1 MAAAVPMLALSPT
14 MTEGTIAAWKYNEG
28 DEIKRGA
35 VLCEV
40 ETDKAV
46 MDYEAG
52 AQGTLLKIVA
62 PAGTSVKV
70 GDLIAVIGSKGE
82 DISSILAQATASAAP
97 AGSGPVPPVQAL
109 KTELLQSPTPQMSTP
124 PSSTP
129 NNSGTQTP
137 IPQSQAPQEQQPFN
151 GSPSVLGGPS
161 PGKPAPVL
169 QSGVAP
175 SSPLARKLAQQAGLD
190 LRMLQGSG
198 PGGRIVKRDVSR
210 YLESISSRSSKA
222 LGAETNKSQSGA
234 YTVSTSEDTIV
245 PVTRLRQTIARRLG
259 ESMREA
265 PHFYLRMAIDM
276 EHLINLRNAYNQARK
291 DGFTVSFN
299 AIFMKLAAMAI
310 AKHPQVNSTW
320 MGDHIQ
326 IHSRIDVAL
335 AVALEEGLVAP
346 VVRDCA
352 HKGIE
357 EIERELRDLISRAKE
372 GNLKPEDY
380 EGATFTISNL
390 GAWGVEEFTAIIN
403 PPGSAILALGAIKKE
418 AVVHSNAQGEDS
430 LVIRPMMRATLSSDH
445 RTIDGAVAA
454 AFMKDLAAIW
464 EDPAKA
470 LF

>member
-1 MAAAVPMLALSPT
+1 MAVPVPMLALSPT
-14 MTEGTIAAWKYNEG
+14 MTEGTIAAWKFKEG
-28 DEIKRGA
+28 DEIKRGV

-62 PAGTSVKV
+62 PAGSSVKV
-70 GDLIAVIGSKGE
+70 GDLIAVIGTKGE
-82 DISSILAQATASAAP
+82 DITSILAQASAGP
-97 AGSGPVPPVQAL
+97 QTPSPSSGPSQPAKSEETTKPVPIP
-109 KTELLQSPTPQMSTP
+109 KETP
-124 PSSTP
+124 P
-129 NNSGTQTP
+129 
-137 IPQSQAPQEQQPFN
+137 ISQKEPVPAIIQEERPT
-151 GSPSVLGGPS
+151 S
-161 PGKPAPVL
+161 APVF
-169 QSGVAP
+169 QSGIAP
-175 SSPLARKLAQQAGLD
+175 SSPLARKLAQQAGVD
-190 LRMLQGSG
+190 LRQIQGSG
-198 PGGRIVKRDVSR
+198 PGGRIVKRDISR
-210 YLESISSRSSKA
+210 YLDSLTVVQGTA
-222 LGAETNKSQSGA
+222 AQKSGVQG
-234 YTVSTSEDTIV
+234 
-245 PVTRLRQTIARRLG
+245 PVTPAAASLNAPMDRSIPVSRLRQTIARRLG
-259 ESMREA
+259 ESMQEA

-276 EHLINLRNAYNQARK
+276 EHLINLRSSYNQARK
-291 DGFTVSFN
+291 DGFTISFN
-299 AIFMKLAAMAI
+299 AMFMKLTAMAI
-310 AKHPQVNSTW
+310 VKHPQINSTW
-320 MGDHIQ
+320 LGDRIQ
-326 IHSRIDVAL
+326 LHSRIDVAL

-357 EIERELRDLISRAKE
+357 EIERELRDLIARAKD

-418 AVVHSNAQGEDS
+418 QVVRTDSQGQDS
-430 LVIRPMMRATLSSDH
+430 IVIRPMLRATLSSDH

>member
-1 MAAAVPMLALSPT
+1 MAVAVPMLALSPT

-52 AQGTLLKIVA
+52 TQGTLLKIVA
-62 PAGTSVKV
+62 PAGASVKV
-70 GDLIAVIGSKGE
+70 GDLIAVIGTQGE
-82 DISSILAQATASAAP
+82 DISALLSQATVSAAP
-97 AGSGPVPPVQAL
+97 AESEQVTPVHAPQTEVPSSPVPQV
-109 KTELLQSPTPQMSTP
+109 
-124 PSSTP
+124 
-129 NNSGTQTP
+129 
-137 IPQSQAPQEQQPFN
+137 QAPQPQTQRPLN
-151 GSPSVLGGPS
+151 GSPSELGGPS
-161 PGKPAPVL
+161 LGKPAPVL

-190 LRMLQGSG
+190 LRTLQGSG
-198 PGGRIVKRDVSR
+198 PGGRIVARDVHR
-210 YLESISSRSSKA
+210 YLEGLASRSDR
-222 LGAETNKSQSGA
+222 ERRPQPNSGTMIS
-234 YTVSTSEDTIV
+234 YTADSGEESTI

-259 ESMREA
+259 ESIREA

-276 EHLINLRNAYNQARK
+276 EHLINLRTSYNQARK
-291 DGFTVSFN
+291 DGFTVSYN
-299 AIFMKLAAMAI
+299 AIFIKLAAMAI
-310 AKHPQVNSTW
+310 AKHPKINSTW
-320 MGDHIQ
+320 LGDRIQ
-326 IHSRIDVAL
+326 IHKRIDIAL

-357 EIERELRDLISRAKE
+357 EIEVELRDLIARAKE
-372 GNLKPEDY
+372 GSIKPEDY

-418 AVVHSNAQGEDS
+418 SVVHTNAQGEDT

-454 AFMKDLAAIW
+454 AFMKDLVAIW

>member
-1 MAAAVPMLALSPT
+1 MAVPVPMLALSPT
-14 MTEGTIAAWKYNEG
+14 MTEGTIAAWKYTEG

-62 PAGTSVKV
+62 PAGSSVKV
-70 GDLIAVIGSKGE
+70 GDLIAVIGTKGE
-82 DISSILAQATASAAP
+82 DITSILAQSAAGAAEP
-97 AGSGPVPPVQAL
+97 SLSTGTLQQAKQAKTEESPQPVPIP
-109 KTELLQSPTPQMSTP
+109 KETPQMSQQE
-124 PSSTP
+124 PSRTLIQEKP
-129 NNSGTQTP
+129 
-137 IPQSQAPQEQQPFN
+137 PQSMTQESRPASAPMF
-151 GSPSVLGGPS
+151 
-161 PGKPAPVL
+161 
-169 QSGVAP
+169 QSGAAP
-175 SSPLARKLAQQAGLD
+175 SSPLARKLAQQAGID
-190 LRMLQGSG
+190 LRQLQGSG
-198 PGGRIVKRDVSR
+198 PGGRIVKRDISR
-210 YLESISSRSSKA
+210 YLDSLTAVQGSAAQKSGVQGPVIPAAPSLNATVDRSIP
-222 LGAETNKSQSGA
+222 
-234 YTVSTSEDTIV
+234 VS
-245 PVTRLRQTIARRLG
+245 RLRQTIARRLG
-259 ESMREA
+259 DSMREA
-265 PHFYLRMAIDM
+265 PHFYLRIAIDM
-276 EHLINLRNAYNQARK
+276 EHLINLRSSYNQARK
-291 DGFTVSFN
+291 DGFTISFN
-299 AIFMKLAAMAI
+299 AIFMKLTAMAI
-310 AKHPQVNSTW
+310 AKNPQINSTW
-320 MGDHIQ
+320 LGDRIQ
-326 IHSRIDVAL
+326 LHSRIDVAL

-357 EIERELRDLISRAKE
+357 EIERELRDLIARAKD

-418 AVVHSNAQGEDS
+418 PVVRTDSQGQDS
-430 LVIRPMMRATLSSDH
+430 IVIRPMLRATLSSDH

>member
-1 MAAAVPMLALSPT
+1 MAVPVPMLALSPT
-14 MTEGTIAAWKYNEG
+14 MTEGTIAAWKFKEG

-62 PAGTSVKV
+62 PAGSSVKV
-70 GDLIAVIGSKGE
+70 GDLIAVIGTKGE
-82 DISSILAQATASAAP
+82 DITSILAQASAGP
-97 AGSGPVPPVQAL
+97 QTPSPSSGPSQPAKSEETTKPVPIP
-109 KTELLQSPTPQMSTP
+109 KETP
-124 PSSTP
+124 P
-129 NNSGTQTP
+129 
-137 IPQSQAPQEQQPFN
+137 ISQKEPVPAIIQEERPT
-151 GSPSVLGGPS
+151 S
-161 PGKPAPVL
+161 APVF
-169 QSGVAP
+169 QSGIAP
-175 SSPLARKLAQQAGLD
+175 SSPLARKLAQQAGVD
-190 LRMLQGSG
+190 LRQIQGSG
-198 PGGRIVKRDVSR
+198 PGGRIVKRDISR
-210 YLESISSRSSKA
+210 YLDSLTVVQGTA
-222 LGAETNKSQSGA
+222 AQKSGVQG
-234 YTVSTSEDTIV
+234 
-245 PVTRLRQTIARRLG
+245 PVTPAAASLNAPMDRSIPVSRLRQTIARRLG
-259 ESMREA
+259 ESMQEA

-276 EHLINLRNAYNQARK
+276 EHLINLRSSYNQARK
-291 DGFTVSFN
+291 DGFTISFN
-299 AIFMKLAAMAI
+299 AMFMKLTAMAI
-310 AKHPQVNSTW
+310 VKHPQINSTW
-320 MGDHIQ
+320 LGDRIQ
-326 IHSRIDVAL
+326 LHSRIDVAL

-357 EIERELRDLISRAKE
+357 EIERELRDLIARAKD

-418 AVVHSNAQGEDS
+418 PVVRTDSQGQDS
-430 LVIRPMMRATLSSDH
+430 IVIRPMLRATLSSDH

>member
-1 MAAAVPMLALSPT
+1 MAVPVPMLALSPT
-14 MTEGTIAAWKYNEG
+14 MTEGTIAAWKYKEG

-62 PAGTSVKV
+62 PAGSSVKV
-70 GDLIAVIGSKGE
+70 GDLIAVIGTKGE
-82 DISSILAQATASAAP
+82 DITSILAQASA
-97 AGSGPVPPVQAL
+97 GP
-109 KTELLQSPTPQMSTP
+109 
-124 PSSTP
+124 
-129 NNSGTQTP
+129 QTP
-137 IPQSQAPQEQQPFN
+137 IPS
-151 GSPSVLGGPS
+151 SGPS
-161 PGKPAPVL
+161 QPAKSEETTKPVPIPKESPPAAREAPGRAIIQEERPASAPVF
-169 QSGVAP
+169 QSGIAP
-175 SSPLARKLAQQAGLD
+175 SSPLARKLAQQAGVD
-190 LRMLQGSG
+190 LRQIQGSG
-198 PGGRIVKRDVSR
+198 PGGRIVKRDISR
-210 YLESISSRSSKA
+210 YLDSLTA
-222 LGAETNKSQSGA
+222 VQGTAAQKSGVQG
-234 YTVSTSEDTIV
+234 
-245 PVTRLRQTIARRLG
+245 PVTPAAASLNAPMDRSIPVSRLRQTIARRLG
-259 ESMREA
+259 ESMQEA

-276 EHLINLRNAYNQARK
+276 EHLINLRSSYNQARK
-291 DGFTVSFN
+291 DGFTISFN
-299 AIFMKLAAMAI
+299 AMFMKLTAMAI
-310 AKHPQVNSTW
+310 VKHPQINSTW
-320 MGDHIQ
+320 LGDRIQ
-326 IHSRIDVAL
+326 LHSRIDVAL

-357 EIERELRDLISRAKE
+357 EIERELRDLIARAKD

-418 AVVHSNAQGEDS
+418 PVVRTDSQGQDS
-430 LVIRPMMRATLSSDH
+430 IVIRPMLRATLSSDH

>member
-1 MAAAVPMLALSPT
+1 MAVAVPMLALSPT

-52 AQGTLLKIVA
+52 TQGTLLKIVA
-62 PAGTSVKV
+62 PAGSSVKV
-70 GDLIAVIGSKGE
+70 GDLIAVIGTQGE
-82 DISSILAQATASAAP
+82 DISALLSQATVSAAP
-97 AGSGPVPPVQAL
+97 AESEQVTPVQAPQ
-109 KTELLQSPTPQMSTP
+109 TEVPQSPTPQMSTP
-124 PSSTP
+124 PSSTLE
-129 NNSGTQTP
+129 NSGAQ
-137 IPQSQAPQEQQPFN
+137 IPVPYSQVPQGQRPFN
-151 GSPSVLGGPS
+151 GSPSELGGPS
-161 PGKPAPVL
+161 LGKPAPVL

-190 LRMLQGSG
+190 LRTLQGSG
-198 PGGRIVKRDVSR
+198 PGGRIVARDVHR
-210 YLESISSRSSKA
+210 YLEGLASRSDRERRP
-222 LGAETNKSQSGA
+222 LPNSGTMIS
-234 YTVSTSEDTIV
+234 YTADSGEESTI

-276 EHLINLRNAYNQARK
+276 EHLINLRTSYNQARK
-291 DGFTVSFN
+291 DGFTVSYN
-299 AIFMKLAAMAI
+299 AIFIKLAAMAI
-310 AKHPQVNSTW
+310 AKHPKINSTW
-320 MGDHIQ
+320 LGDRIQ
-326 IHSRIDVAL
+326 IHKRIDIAL

-357 EIERELRDLISRAKE
+357 EIEVELRDLIARAKE
-372 GNLKPEDY
+372 GSIKPEDY

-418 AVVHSNAQGEDS
+418 SVVHTNAQGEDT

-454 AFMKDLAAIW
+454 AFMKDLVAIW